1 MGDDQFNKVELN
13 LATEGFYGTLSKIR
27 VKLD

>member
-1 MGDDQFNKVELN
+1 MGGDQFNKVELN
-13 LATEGFYGTLSKIR
+13 LATEDFGGTLSQIR